1 MNSIFINNELEWLT
15 KILFHRVE
23 SYLGSKGMDQD
34 IFELY
39 PPAVPKGDSG
49 AYERFIKEHGM
60 SDEDRLCLILSFAP
74 VLKPQV
80 LDCLCVKNSDTGR
93 PFLEFGCRE
102 SRDGRGLL
110 PTIET
115 LLFAVAGTDMEKRLS
130 CAGRILRNEFLAIH
144 CMGTE
149 GSATG
154 ELFNSTSL
162 RPSEELIDM
171 LLFDRP
177 FEPGYSSGFPAKK
190 LSTNRSWDDLVLDEL
205 TASQV
210 DEIRLWVE
218 FGERVRAE
226 WGLKDKLRPGYRA
239 LFYGPPGSGKTFTA
253 SLLGKRTGK
262 DVYRIDLSSVVSKY
276 IGETEKNLGKVFSI
290 AEGKEWI
297 LFFDEADALFGKRTG
312 IKDSHDRYANQEVSY
327 LLQRIEDY
335 PGLVVLSTNQRLNI
349 DDAFAR
355 RFQSAIKFPMPNP
368 EQRKQLW
375 LSAFSDKTSFEDIKA
390 LDDISRKYE
399 LTGGS
404 IMNVV
409 QFASVMA
416 MSRGET
422 VIRTE
427 DILLGIRRELSKEGK
442 VVQSI

>member
-1 MNSIFINNELEWLT
+1 
-15 KILFHRVE
+15 
-23 SYLGSKGMDQD
+23 MD
-34 IFELY
+34 
-39 PPAVPKGDSG
+39 
-49 AYERFIKEHGM
+49 
-60 SDEDRLCLILSFAP
+60 
-74 VLKPQV
+74 
-80 LDCLCVKNSDTGR
+80 
-93 PFLEFGCRE
+93 
-102 SRDGRGLL
+102 
-110 PTIET
+110 
-115 LLFAVAGTDMEKRLS
+115 KRLS
-130 CAGRILRNEFLAIH
+130 CAGRILRDEFLTVH
-144 CMGTE
+144 CMGAE

-177 FEPGYSSGFPAKK
+177 FEPGHSSGFPAKK

-205 TASQV
+205 TAIQV

-218 FGERVRAE
+218 FGERVRTE

-262 DVYRIDLSSVVSKY
+262 EVYRIDLSSVVSKY

-335 PGLVVLSTNQRLNI
+335 PGLVVLSTNQRINI

-355 RFQSAIKFPMPNP
+355 RFQSSIKFPMPNA
-368 EQRKQLW
+368 EQRKRLW
-375 LSAFSDKTSFEDIKA
+375 LSAFSDKTSFEEGLDW
-390 LDDISRKYE
+390 DDISCKYE

-409 QFASVMA
+409 QFASVLS
-416 MSRGET
+416 MSRGEN
-422 VIRTE
+422 VIRSK
-427 DILLGIRRELSKEGK
+427 DILLGIRRELTKEGK
-442 VVQSI
+442 VLNTL